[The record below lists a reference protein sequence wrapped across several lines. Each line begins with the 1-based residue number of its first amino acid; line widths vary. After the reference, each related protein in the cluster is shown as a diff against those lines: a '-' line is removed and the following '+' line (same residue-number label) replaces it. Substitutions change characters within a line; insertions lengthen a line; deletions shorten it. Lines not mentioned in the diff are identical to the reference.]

1 MTPEFKQNVKIQ
13 TIISMIQNIDKIVEK
28 EHVKNESE
36 LIDDGFNFATTLELE
51 GYWLLPDGQ
60 FDFGDTS
67 SNGTPLDNVSP
78 LMDKTTFETN
88 LLKNLNEILSELR
101 QG

>member
-1 MTPEFKQNVKIQ
+1 MTPEFKKNVKTQ
-13 TIISMIQNIDKIVEK
+13 TIISMIQNIDTIVEK
-28 EHVKNESE
+28 EHVENESE
-36 LIDDGFNFATTLELE
+36 LIDDNFNFATTLELE

-78 LMDKTTFETN
+78 LMDKTTFKTN

-101 QG
+101 HG